1 VTDPAARYS
10 LVFRP
15 AALRSLRKLDRQV
28 AERVKAATE
37 ALLENPRP
45 RGVKMLA
52 GSHGLLRIRVGDY
65 RVLYAVDDERRV
77 VRIADIGH
85 RGGIYR

>member
-1 VTDPAARYS
+1 LSLAASDSQDVRS
-10 LVFRP
+10 
-15 AALRSLRKLDRQV
+15 AALLSLRKLDRQV

-37 ALLENPRP
+37 APRGNPRP
-45 RGVKMLA
+45 PGVKMLT

-65 RVLYAVDDERRV
+65 RVLYAVDDEQCV

-85 RGGIYR
+85 RGDICR